1 MNAVTS
7 LDLTSDMPG
16 ASVVWLTLLDF
27 MFAENLWGDL
37 QKIW

>member
-7 LDLTSDMPG
+7 LNPTSDMPG
-16 ASVVWLTLLDF
+16 ASVVWLTLPDF
-27 MFAENLWGDL
+27 MFAENLWGAL